1 MCMHVSAG
9 DVCCV
14 VSYDTTMGYVMLPD
28 GSTLAQYDSVC
39 GYETDSVL
47 LTAQAKPGFKFEG
60 WSDQNTDNPRTVSFG
75 DYLEK
80 LAPMFSEIPTY
91 CADIWV
97 EGYGGMIIS
106 EDGDTLAYTSNST
119 YGADVKSLCR
129 YEGDSAV
136 IKVITFDNYRM
147 NGWQDGS
154 MNTTRTIYFGSDMDS
169 YGVSFDTI
177 MEFCMPV
184 SYDQK
189 AGSLVDNAGNVYN
202 SGDSICGLNTDSITL
217 RFVANRGY
225 EFSYWFDQSTDSVI
239 TIAYDMYDVNV
250 YTDSIEAICIYPSVK
265 GMGYVLTADGDTL
278 ARPNYNPMPTC
289 GYEGETVTLTAVPAS
304 GYAFKGWMGA
314 FDSDNMTSATI
325 TLPYGQA
332 ADVVAVFDSIME
344 FCMPVS
350 YDQKA
355 GSLVDNA
362 GNVYD
367 PGDSICGLNTDSIT
381 LRFVANR
388 GYEFSYWFDQST
400 DSVIT
405 IAYEQL
411 EINVHTDSL
420 NQVCV
425 YPYISDAVGGIILSA
440 EGDTLAQPDYNPMPL
455 CGYAGEEVTF
465 VAVPSSNYKFSGWQT
480 LSTTSEITETS
491 ATITLTLS
499 EDMSINAVFDSIVTE
514 CISVSV
520 FPDSSYG
527 YVISSTGEL
536 GNGEQVCGLSGDSLT
551 LTAVAKDGF
560 VFAGWS
566 NQSSSETIRLVYGD
580 EDGFIYAMFAPD
592 SVVVNAVASKDGL
605 GTVEGS
611 GTYAI
616 GDTVMLVAHAGR
628 TSAFKQWSDGET
640 SNVRTVVVTK
650 NLPTFEAEFVE
661 ISNTQTVSSELSDCT
676 PSVDGSTEWNLVS
689 TTEMVATLAL
699 DGFVDSL
706 HLDYLALNSYV
717 DVVVTD
723 DEEQTMY
730 FAFFADSTMKEYLGS
745 YSVSYVD
752 GYPQLE
758 KLSNNPLDWIVYASD
773 PTTKTLE
780 SSLVIPAGSKFMAIG
795 LQNTKATSVAELSN
809 SFSNLS
815 MNLGILTFDL
825 DVESNDETLGSVT
838 GKGEYLGGDTV
849 RIEATPTEGN
859 VFIKWSDGDTNASRV
874 VSVTDDMLYTAYFG
888 VETSVETV
896 ANAADGLV
904 NVYTA
909 SGVLVRANVE
919 AADAVKG
926 LKKGV
931 YVVGNKKVVVLT
943 DAE

>member
-1 MCMHVSAG
+1 MVRRLLALLSFVCAMCMHVSAG

-239 TIAYDMYDVNV
+239 TIAY
-250 YTDSIEAICIYPSVK
+250 
-265 GMGYVLTADGDTL
+265 
-278 ARPNYNPMPTC
+278 
-289 GYEGETVTLTAVPAS
+289 
-304 GYAFKGWMGA
+304 
-314 FDSDNMTSATI
+314 
-325 TLPYGQA
+325 
-332 ADVVAVFDSIME
+332 
-344 FCMPVS
+344 
-350 YDQKA
+350 
-355 GSLVDNA
+355 
-362 GNVYD
+362 
-367 PGDSICGLNTDSIT
+367 
-381 LRFVANR
+381 
-388 GYEFSYWFDQST
+388 
-400 DSVIT
+400 
-405 IAYEQL
+405 EQL
-411 EINVHTDSL
+411 EINVYTDSL

-520 FPDSSYG
+520 LPDSSYG

-730 FAFFADSTMKEYLGS
+730 FAFFADSTMNEYLGS